1 MGGSAGADGVL
12 VVVVGVTSG
21 AGYVAGAEGVAT
33 EDFSSGMYVGA
44 DTGVGVGLDIVAATL
59 SFISSTLSHPI
70 VLMISSSI
78 SDIINTV
85 VTFFIQAASRLFAL
99 SQFVCRLT
107 YLSASMLRL
116 L

>member
-21 AGYVAGAEGVAT
+21 AGYVAGADGVAT

-59 SFISSTLSHPI
+59 SHPI

-85 VTFFIQAASRLFAL
+85 VTFFIQAVSRLFAL